1 MVDMILSIVL
11 KLSAITVIILLL
23 GVFRSVIIPETIS
36 PGVIYDAT
44 MLILGYWS
52 GKIVEWKL

>member
-23 GVFRSVIIPETIS
+23 GAFRSVIIPGTMS
-36 PGVIYDAT
+36 PGVIYDT
-44 MLILGYWS
+44 SMIVLGYWG
-52 GKIVEWKL
+52 GKIIEWKL